1 MPQASEIQYATSE
14 DGVSI
19 AYRTIGDG
27 PVDLAFELESWGNVE
42 LMLELEAFAD
52 LFERLSSFSRLIL
65 HDRRGTGLSGGS
77 SFPNLE
83 TRARDL
89 LAVLDRIR
97 SSRAALFG
105 YRTAGAALAVFA
117 ATYPDRV
124 SSLVWFKGVATRRW
138 SPEYPWGETPDEH
151 RKEAE
156 ETRDGIGSTR
166 FAREFLMTAAPSFAG
181 DERLRPR

>member
-1 MPQASEIQYATSE
+1 MTQSPEIHYATSE

-19 AYRTIGDG
+19 AYQTIGDG
-27 PVDLAFELESWGNVE
+27 PIDLAFELENFGNVE
-42 LMLELEAFAD
+42 VVWELDAFAD

-105 YRTAGAALAVFA
+105 DRTAGAALAVFA

-124 SSLVWFKGVATRRW
+124 SVARVVQGSGDQAMVARVPVGSDARRA
-138 SPEYPWGETPDEH
+138 SQGGAGD
-151 RKEAE
+151 AG
-156 ETRDGIGSTR
+156 RDGEHEVR
-166 FAREFLMTAAPSFAG
+166 A
-181 DERLRPR
+181 

>member
-1 MPQASEIQYATSE
+1 MAQSPEIQYATSE

-27 PVDLAFELESWGNVE
+27 PVDLAFEIESWGNVE

-65 HDRRGTGLSGGS
+65 HDRRGTGLSGGL

-83 TRARDL
+83 TRTRDL

-117 ATYPDRV
+117 ATYPELGLLARV
-124 SSLVWFKGVATRRW
+124 VQGSGDEAMVARVPVGFDARRA
-138 SPEYPWGETPDEH
+138 SQGGGGD
-151 RKEAE
+151 AG
-156 ETRDGIGSTR
+156 RDGEHEVR
-166 FAREFLMTAAPSFAG
+166 A
-181 DERLRPR
+181 

>member
-1 MPQASEIQYATSE
+1 MTHSPEIQYATSE

-27 PVDLAFELESWGNVE
+27 PVDLAFELENWGNVE
-42 LMLELEAFAD
+42 LMEELDAFAD

-83 TRARDL
+83 TRTRDL

-105 YRTAGAALAVFA
+105 DRTAGAALAMFA

-124 SSLVWFKGVATRRW
+124 SSLVWFRGVATLRW
-138 SPEYPWGETPDEH
+138 SPEYPWGSTPDESSQG
-151 RKEAE
+151 RSGDAG
-156 ETRDGIGSTR
+156 RDGEHGVR
-166 FAREFLMTAAPSFAG
+166 A
-181 DERLRPR
+181 